1 MPVHLEPRCLEK
13 LAELLRASSTVRIS
27 FETLWQIFAAA
38 FPHRPS
44 GPPERAM
51 LRDALLALERRGVV
65 RLPSVRGPRWDRAME
80 PALPRSVDLVRAP
93 VSPRSREWRRF
104 PWHLRLQW
112 IADLKTVTEE
122 QLAFL
127 DRVHEG
133 LVAGRFVRRVPF
145 KYRSLQLTGD
155 EKRLAAL
162 RRTTLFAPGRL
173 DLDLLGC
180 LPDHVPMG
188 WEPVARTGDS
198 FLIFEN
204 AGPFTVARQVLDSM
218 DEPPYAMVGYGSGKT
233 VTAALPHLQT
243 IHRVVGSIDY
253 VGDLDSYGLEIAL
266 AAQASA
272 HSLGLPPLRPAPGL
286 HRAMLHAAVAFG
298 HPNGWPT
305 ATSRGSEYRVD
316 DLVRFLPADVRN
328 EAASVL
334 RRGHRIPE
342 EVLGPDEL
350 RAAFEIGASQV

>member
-1 MPVHLEPRCLEK
+1 MPVYLEPRCLEEM
-13 LAELLRASSTVRIS
+13 AERLRASPTVRIP
-27 FETLWQIFAAA
+27 FETLWQAFAAA

-51 LRDALLALERRGVV
+51 LRDALLALEERGVL
-65 RLPSVRGPRWDRAME
+65 RLPSVRGTRWDRAME
-80 PALPRSVDLVRAP
+80 PALPRSVDLVGAP
-93 VSPRSREWRRF
+93 VPPRSREWRRF
-104 PWHLRLQW
+104 PWDPRIQW
-112 IADLKTVTEE
+112 IADLTAVAEDS
-122 QLAFL
+122 LAFL
-127 DRVHEG
+127 HRVHEG

-180 LPDHVPMG
+180 LPDHVPMA
-188 WEPVARTGDS
+188 WEPVAQTGNS
-198 FLIFEN
+198 LLIFEN

-218 DEPPYAMVGYGSGKT
+218 DEPPYAMVGYGSGKA

-253 VGDLDSYGLEIAL
+253 IGDLDPQGLEIAL
-266 AAQASA
+266 AAQACA

-286 HRAMLHAAVAFG
+286 HRAMLHAAAAFG
-298 HPNGWPT
+298 HPDGWPVGS
-305 ATSRGSEYRVD
+305 SRGSEFRID
-316 DLVRFLPADVRN
+316 DLVRFLPADIRDEV
-328 EAASVL
+328 ASVL
-334 RRGHRIPE
+334 RRGYRIPE

-350 RAAFEIGASQV
+350 RAAFENGAPRV